1 LITQPTIASH
11 IETFVRTQFEVDPG
25 DDGFDRTIDL
35 FELGYVDSVG
45 FAELLAF
52 IAEEFGVEVPE
63 ADLLSEDFLSIDGMA
78 RIVSRLTATAEAR
91 SARQGAPQ
99 RLERSLACRP
109 RGRRLTILAQLER
122 HLQIGHASLVVAG
135 LAEHGEP

>member
-1 LITQPTIASH
+1 VIPQSIVANR
-11 IETFVRTQFEVDPG
+11 IEAFVRTQFEIDPN
-25 DDGFDRTIDL
+25 DDGFDHTVDL

-78 RIVSRLTATAEAR
+78 RIVSRLTVGAEAR
-91 SARQGAPQ
+91 IA
-99 RLERSLACRP
+99 
-109 RGRRLTILAQLER
+109 
-122 HLQIGHASLVVAG
+122 
-135 LAEHGEP
+135 